1 MVLPGAGILAVALLV
16 VVPLVTDAPSASAQQ
31 SAWSPDHYIE
41 LTSSEFLDLPAVN
54 AEIDFAAI
62 DYPLLQAAVFYL
74 TNLERTN
81 RGMAPL
87 AYSPEL
93 EAAAHAH
100 SVAMRDRGFFSHT
113 SPVPGMRSV
122 QDRTRAAG
130 FANPAVGEN
139 IARSFGIAYEAGRGV
154 YSPVQNGGYFSYSYR
169 GEPIPPHSYRSAA
182 AAVVEQWM
190 GSPGHRANILRS
202 EYRHLGV
209 GAVHFTDRSFYDM
222 DSFYFTQN
230 FGR

>member
-1 MVLPGAGILAVALLV
+1 MKALRIRLIVFVVLVLV
-16 VVPLVTDAPSASAQQ
+16 PFVPLASQESAG
-31 SAWSPDHYIE
+31 SPDR
-41 LTSSEFLDLPAVN
+41 FLERPEVN
-54 AEIDFAAI
+54 AEIDFSAI
-62 DYPLLQAAVFYL
+62 DYPLLQAAVFHL

-93 EAAAHAH
+93 EAAARAH

-113 SPVPGMRSV
+113 SPVPGMRTV
-122 QDRTRAAG
+122 RDRTAAAG

-154 YSPVQNGGYFSYSYR
+154 FSPVQNGGYFSYSYR
-169 GEPIPPHSYRSAA
+169 GEPIPPHTYRSAA

-209 GAVHFTDRSFYDM
+209 GAAHFADRSFYDM